1 MFILAYLEIIRIPH
15 QKHIFELTDEML
27 FETRKIEKNLISKLN
42 CMYFAARK
50 ISMPSIEYMM
60 RKEQELGKNCKDMY
74 IDFS

>member
-1 MFILAYLEIIRIPH
+1 
-15 QKHIFELTDEML
+15 ML
-27 FETRKIEKNLISKLN
+27 IETRKIERNLISKLN

-60 RKEQELGKNCKDMY
+60 RKEQELSKNYKDMY

>member
-1 MFILAYLEIIRIPH
+1 
-15 QKHIFELTDEML
+15 LTDEML
-27 FETRKIEKNLISKLN
+27 IETRKIERNLISKLN

-60 RKEQELGKNCKDMY
+60 RKEQELSKNYKDMY